1 MNKTMKVEN
10 LFLKR
15 KDKRYQK
22 KNLVAS
28 LLELIQVM
36 QKEVMIQI
44 MKLVKYKHLLVNLKT
59 DKKIKNKKKK
69 KKEEKE
75 NKIKE
80 LEDEIK
86 NLKL

>member
-1 MNKTMKVEN
+1 
-10 LFLKR
+10 
-15 KDKRYQK
+15 
-22 KNLVAS
+22 
-28 LLELIQVM
+28 
-36 QKEVMIQI
+36 

-59 DKKIKNKKKK
+59 DKKIKKK

>member
-1 MNKTMKVEN
+1 
-10 LFLKR
+10 
-15 KDKRYQK
+15 
-22 KNLVAS
+22 
-28 LLELIQVM
+28 
-36 QKEVMIQI
+36 